1 MRINTFLLVLACA
14 LLATATWAWNP
25 FKTPKLPLE
34 WQPGHYVEGT
44 LDEKIRECK
53 SMYLRRQG
61 ENTKIHAVYFR
72 GMTHGVDDDATGN
85 LSKSTH
91 TVILRYTP
99 KTKFVYAIGLG
110 YTCYRTYTEDYYQD
124 IRNATLHQYLYKS
137 EPTAEEYGVETA
149 RVYRNRKQEPWG
161 TLAFQK
167 VKDAGDGLHGMV
179 IVWTIN
185 DELAEINRQEM
196 AQEAAEGKDPRDD
209 LFR

>member
-1 MRINTFLLVLACA
+1 MRIKTFLLVLACA
-14 LLATATWAWNP
+14 LSATATWAWNP
-25 FKTPKLPLE
+25 LKMPKLPLE

-44 LDEKIRECK
+44 LDQKLRECA
-53 SMYLRRQG
+53 SMYLRRQH
-61 ENTKIHAVYFR
+61 ENPKAHAVYLR
-72 GMTHGVDDDATGN
+72 GMTYGVDDAATGN
-85 LSKSTH
+85 LAKSTH

-99 KTKFVYAIGLG
+99 QSKLVYAIGLG
-110 YTCYRTYTEDYYQD
+110 YTCYRQHTDGYYED
-124 IRNATLHQYLYKS
+124 IRRATLHRYLYHD
-137 EPTAEEYGVETA
+137 EPAAAEYGVETA

-185 DELAEINRQEM
+185 DELAEINRQET